1 MEDSALVPANY
12 SELPREANK
21 TNDSTFDR
29 IYKYYRNNKTRI
41 ALTPEEDKIRERWEK
56 AWLLSCRHRTTK
68 QVADVME
75 RLYGVK
81 KSVAYDDVR
90 YAMMLFGNPKE
101 DLKEAK
107 RAIAEDAFLKGADRA
122 WKKGNLEMHL
132 KYMKEYAEI
141 NTLKSVGQTEEMAEI
156 IKKLKPTQIVIVAT
170 PSELEAL
177 ANKMQEDL
185 IHDAEFSIEK
195 E

>member
-29 IYKYYRNNKTRI
+29 IYKYYFKKQTRI
-41 ALTPEEDKIRERWEK
+41 ELTTEEQRICDRWEK

-68 QVADVME
+68 QVADLLE
-75 RLYGVK
+75 RLYCIK

-90 YAMMLFGNPKE
+90 FAMMLFGNPKE

-107 RAIAEDAFLKGADRA
+107 RAIAEDGFLKGADRA

-141 NTLKSVGQTEEMAEI
+141 NTLKSAGQTEEMADI
-156 IKKLKPTQIVIVAT
+156 IKKLKPTQIVIVST
-170 PSELEAL
+170 PLELEAL
-177 ANKMQEDL
+177 ANKMQEELTRDT
-185 IHDAEFSIEK
+185 EFSIES